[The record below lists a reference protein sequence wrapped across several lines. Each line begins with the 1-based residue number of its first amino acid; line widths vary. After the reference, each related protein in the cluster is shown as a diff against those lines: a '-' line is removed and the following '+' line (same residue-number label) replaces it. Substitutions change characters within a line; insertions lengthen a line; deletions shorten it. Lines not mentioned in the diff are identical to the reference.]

1 MRSRRMLAG
10 ILAAAVVTSLL
21 AGEPGMAGPQ
31 PAATARTGSGQQQAQ
46 AVGRTVTLVT
56 GDRVTTHGDERISI
70 TPREG
75 VQYLRYTRAGHR
87 YVIPTDALPMLRAD
101 RLDLRLFDITG
112 LLAAG
117 YDRRDS
123 LPLLVSGVGS
133 TAAAPAG
140 LTVTRRLSV
149 LRGYAAKAPRAKLGS
164 YWKNLKSAGGNAR
177 VANPG
182 KVWLDGLRKPSL
194 DVSVPQIGAPAA
206 WAAGFDGTGVKV
218 AVLDTGI
225 DATHP
230 DLAGKVAA
238 EQNFA
243 TEYEDG
249 LDHVGHGTHVAST
262 IAGSGAA
269 SSGKY
274 KGVAPGA
281 TLLDGKVCFEG
292 GCAESWILDGMQWAA
307 ANGAD
312 VVNMSLGGTDGPEID
327 PIEQAVN
334 DLTASSN
341 ILFVIA
347 AGNAGGDETVGSP
360 ASADAAL
367 AVGAVY
373 KNEDLA
379 EFSSRGPRVG
389 DAALKPEIT
398 GPGVDI
404 VAANSK
410 DGFLGEPGQPYTT
423 LSGTSM
429 ATPHVAG
436 AAALLTQ
443 VHPDWS
449 AERRKTTLIG
459 SAAPNPAIDGPFA
472 QGAGRVD
479 VARAINQSV
488 TAEPAVVSLGR
499 QEWPHGD
506 DTVDVRTVTYRNGGA
521 ADVTLALALDTAA
534 PAGYFSLSASTL
546 TVPAGGTA
554 SVQLTSDVRGGT
566 ATGYFGGRITATAG
580 AVKVTTP
587 FAVDRE
593 EEKFTLSLPHLDLAG
608 QPATDYLTILYNQET
623 GKELVL
629 FGGENPDTDLR
640 VPAGTYLLFSW
651 LPTETGVTQLV
662 YPRLVVTGARTVTM
676 DARDSGVFDVTVPDP
691 TAIAVSADIN
701 VEFPSV
707 NGGTIGVGASVGG
720 YENLRSGP
728 LDGEAVPGLLSW
740 TGGTFAQV
748 DADGNASASPV
759 IYNGAWWQSDR
770 IMTGFTKHLNVGDF
784 AKVQAKHYAHVPGA
798 LGFKGAIAWI
808 PGASSASALSIGT
821 ELPYSR
827 AEYYTGDVTWEPIF
841 DEVLIGEE
849 QFSYVQSLYGGS
861 KQYQTGRTY
870 QETWN
875 QAVFGPVLT
884 RDERYADVL
893 REGDLLLVG
902 HGPYGDAAGHTGG
915 GDYTSARTAVYR
927 DGALLVETAEPFAF
941 LEDVPAAPGR
951 FRIESSVERGA
962 PAILS
967 TKEKTVWTF
976 RSGHTDELTRLPVTA
991 LGFAP
996 ALSDRNTAKA
1006 GSLAV
1011 IPVTPWQQ
1019 FQSGAGSL
1027 RKLTV
1032 QVSFDDGKHWVK
1044 APVLHLGGCWLV
1056 TVLHPNKAGF
1066 VSIKAAGEDSK
1077 GNTVEQTI
1085 IRAYRLVK

>member
-1 MRSRRMLAG
+1 
-10 ILAAAVVTSLL
+10 
-21 AGEPGMAGPQ
+21 MAGPE
-31 PAATARTGSGQQQAQ
+31 PAAIAKGSGQQQAQ

-56 GDRVTTHGDERISI
+56 GDRITTHGDERISI
-70 TPREG
+70 TPRQG

-87 YVIPTDALPMLRAD
+87 YVIPADALPLLRAD

-117 YDRRDS
+117 YDRRES

-140 LTVTRRLSV
+140 LTVTRRLPV
-149 LRGYAAKAPRAKLGS
+149 LRGYAAKAPHAKLGS
-164 YWKNLKSAGGNAR
+164 YWKNLKSAGSKSR

-182 KVWLDGLRKPSL
+182 KVWLDGVRKPSL

-243 TEYEDG
+243 GEYEDG

-269 SSGKY
+269 SGGKY

-436 AAALLTQ
+436 AAAILTQ

-449 AERRKTTLIG
+449 AAQRKTTLIG

-479 VARAINQSV
+479 VARAINQPV

-506 DTVDVRTVTYRNGGA
+506 DTVDVRTVTYRNSGA

-534 PAGYFSLSASTL
+534 PAGYFSLSAGTL

-554 SVQLTSDVRGGT
+554 SVQLTSDVRTGA

-608 QPATDYLTILYNQET
+608 QPAAEYFTVLFNQET
-623 GKELVL
+623 GKEVVL
-629 FGGENPDTDLR
+629 YGADAPDTDVR
-640 VPAGTYLLFSW
+640 VAAGTYLLFSW
-651 LPTETGVTQLV
+651 LPTENGVTQLV
-662 YPRLVVTGARTVTM
+662 YPRVVVAGSRTITL
-676 DARDSGVFDVTVPDP
+676 DARNSGKFDVTMPDP
-691 TAIAVSADIN
+691 AAVSMSADIT
-701 VEFPSV
+701 VEFPTV
-707 NGGTIGVGASVGG
+707 DGGTAGVGASVADFA
-720 YENLRSGP
+720 ELRSGP
-728 LDGEAVPGLLSW
+728 LDGEPLPGLLSSVSA
-740 TGGTFAQV
+740 TFGQFV
-748 DADGNASASPV
+748 GSGDEVRVPV
-759 IYNGAWWQSDR
+759 VYNGAWWQNDR
-770 IMTGFTKHLNVGDF
+770 ITTGLVKHVATGELATVRSE
-784 AKVQAKHYAHVPGA
+784 HYQHVPGA
-798 LGFKGAIAWI
+798 LGLKGALARF
-808 PGASSASALSIGT
+808 PGAHSGSALLVESPLPFSRT
-821 ELPYSR
+821 EYF
-827 AEYYTGDVTWEPIF
+827 TGDVTWEPLF
-841 DEVLIGEE
+841 DELLVTDE
-849 QFSYVQSLYGGS
+849 SYTFVQSLFS
-861 KQYQTGRTY
+861 AEQTYQAGRTY
-870 QETWN
+870 RDRFN
-875 QAVFGPVLT
+875 QAAFGPVLSA
-884 RDERYADVL
+884 DEDYADVA
-893 REGDLLLVG
+893 RMGDLLVVG
-902 HGPYGDAAGHTGG
+902 QGPYGDAAGHPGAG
-915 GDYTSARTAVYR
+915 EYTSGRVAVYR
-927 DGALLVETAEPFAF
+927 DGVLIGEAADPWAF
-941 LEDVPAAPGR
+941 IENVPAAPGR
-951 FRIESSVERGA
+951 FRIESSIERGA
-962 PAILS
+962 PAVLS
-967 TKEKTVWTF
+967 TKERTVWTF
-976 RSGHTDELTRLPVTA
+976 RSGGGEDLQRLPVTT
-991 LGFAP
+991 LGFEP

-1011 IPVTPWQQ
+1011 IPVKAWQQ

-1027 RKLTV
+1027 RKLSV

-1044 APVLHLGGCWLV
+1044 APVLHLGGSWLV
-1056 TVLHPNKAGF
+1056 TLLHPNKAGF

-1085 IRAYRLVK
+1085 IRAYRLVT

>member
-1 MRSRRMLAG
+1 M
-10 ILAAAVVTSLL
+10 
-21 AGEPGMAGPQ
+21 AGEPGVAGPK
-31 PAATARTGSGQQQAQ
+31 PAAPEGTGLHQAQ
-46 AVGRTVTLVT
+46 SVGRTVTLVT
-56 GDRVTTHGDERISI
+56 GDRVTTHGDGRISL
-70 TPREG
+70 TPRKG

-87 YVIPTDALPMLRAD
+87 YVIPTDALPLLRAD
-101 RLDLRLFDITG
+101 RVDLRLFDITG

-133 TAAAPAG
+133 TTAAPAG
-140 LTVTRRLSV
+140 LTVTRRLPV

-164 YWKNLKSAGGNAR
+164 YWKNLKSAGGGDAR
-177 VANPG
+177 AANPG
-182 KVWLDGLRKPSL
+182 KVWLDGVRKPSL

-206 WAAGFDGTGVKV
+206 WAAGYDGTGVKV

-230 DLAGKVAA
+230 DLSGKVAA

-243 TEYEDG
+243 GEYEDG

-307 ANGAD
+307 DNGAD

-347 AGNAGGDETVGSP
+347 AGNDGGDETVGSP

-404 VAANSK
+404 TAANSK

-436 AAALLTQ
+436 SAAILTQ
-443 VHPDWS
+443 LHPDWS
-449 AERRKTTLIG
+449 AAQRKATLIG
-459 SAAPNPAIDGPFA
+459 SAAPNPAIEGPFA

-479 VARAINQSV
+479 VARAITQQI

-499 QEWPHGD
+499 QAWPHGD
-506 DTVDVRTVTYRNGGA
+506 DPVDVRTVTYRNGGA

-534 PAGYFSLSASTL
+534 PAGYFALSASTL

-554 SVQLTSDVRGGT
+554 SVQLTSDVRSGT

-580 AVKVTTP
+580 AAKVTTP

-593 EEKFTLSLPHLDLAG
+593 EEKFTLNLPHLGLDG
-608 QPATDYLTILYNQET
+608 QPAADYFTVLFNQGT
-623 GKELVL
+623 GKEQLL
-629 FGGENPDTDLR
+629 FPGMGTEVR
-640 VPAGTYLLFSW
+640 VPAGTYLLFTW
-651 LPTETGVTQLV
+651 IPTETGVTQLV
-662 YPRLVVTGARTVTM
+662 YPRLVVSGSATVTL
-676 DARDSGVFDVTVPDP
+676 DARNSGTFDVTVPDP
-691 TAIAVSADIN
+691 AATAVAADIN
-701 VEFPSV
+701 VQFPMGD
-707 NGGTIGVGASVGG
+707 GGQGGVGASVGG
-720 YENLRSGP
+720 YDGLRSGP
-728 LDGEAVPGLLSW
+728 LDSAPLPGMLSW
-740 TGGTFAQV
+740 TTGTFARV
-748 DADGNASASPV
+748 AADGDASRTPV
-759 IYNGAWWQSDR
+759 VYNGAWWQTDQL
-770 IMTGFTKHLNVGDF
+770 MAGLTKHLSAADF
-784 AKVQAKHYAHVPGA
+784 AKVRAEHYAHVPGA
-798 LGFKGAIAWI
+798 YGYKGAFAWI
-808 PGASSASALSIGT
+808 PGAFSASALSIGS
-821 ELPYSR
+821 ELPYTR
-827 AEYYTGDVTWEPIF
+827 TEYYAGDVAWEPMF
-841 DEVLIGEE
+841 DEVVQSDE
-849 QFSYVQSLYGGS
+849 SYTFVQSLNGGR
-861 KQYQTGRTY
+861 KTYQAGRTY
-870 QETWN
+870 QERWN
-875 QAVFGPVLT
+875 EAVFGPKFSSG
-884 RDERYADVL
+884 EESADVARFEDEML
-893 REGDLLLVG
+893 IGQG
-902 HGPYGDAAGHTGG
+902 FFGDAAGHTGFGEFTG
-915 GDYTSARTAVYR
+915 GHIAVYR
-927 DGALLVETAEPFAF
+927 DGVLVGEADTPWAF
-941 LEDVPAAPGR
+941 FEDIPAAPGR
-951 FRIESSVERGA
+951 FRVESSIERGA
-962 PAILS
+962 PAVLS
-967 TKEKTVWTF
+967 VREKTVWTF
-976 RSGHTDELTRLPVTA
+976 RSGHADDLTRLPVTA

-1006 GSLAV
+1006 GSLGV
-1011 IPVTPWQQ
+1011 IPVTVSQQ
-1019 FQSGAGSL
+1019 YDSGAGSL

-1032 QVSFDDGKHWVK
+1032 QVSYDDGKHWVK
-1044 APVLHLGGCWLV
+1044 AKVLHIFGCWVV
-1056 TVLHPNKAGF
+1056 TVAHPNKAGF
-1066 VSIKAAGEDSK
+1066 VSLKASGEDSR